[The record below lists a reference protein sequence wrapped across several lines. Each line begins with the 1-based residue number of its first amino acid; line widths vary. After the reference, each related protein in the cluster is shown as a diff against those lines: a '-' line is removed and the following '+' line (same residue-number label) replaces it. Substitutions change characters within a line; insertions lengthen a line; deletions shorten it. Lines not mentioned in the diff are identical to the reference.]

1 MRSLKSNHY
10 ICIMVFTLCLLTCC
24 KKVVND
30 PNTTTKEISG
40 PFTAKVDGTKFPTTN
55 AGATYTISMKMLQIS
70 GVTKD
75 NRETI
80 ILTLTRILDPNITG
94 WGDWKAQ
101 TFDLTSPIPN
111 GVGSYITAVQYNKY
125 NDNIPG
131 YEMWQND
138 KSKNPQ
144 IGRIIITEIKDK
156 HIKGTFFFESY
167 KFNGSYDHKNSKEIK
182 EGTFDLDVTIK

>member
-1 MRSLKSNHY
+1 MK
-10 ICIMVFTLCLLTCC
+10 TLTCLTAAVLTVTTLLTSCE
-24 KKVVND
+24 KNND
-30 PNTTTKEISG
+30 GDIDTTGKEIKG
-40 PFTAKVDGTKFPTTN
+40 PFTAKINDVQFPTTN
-55 AGATYTISMKMLQIS
+55 AGATYTPSMKMLQIS

-80 ILTLTRILDPNITG
+80 NLTITRILDPNITG
-94 WGDWKAQ
+94 WIDWKAQ
-101 TFDLTSPIPN
+101 TFELTSPILN
-111 GVGSYITAVQYNKY
+111 GAGSYITAVQYNKY

-138 KSKNPQ
+138 KSKTPQ
-144 IGRIIITEIKDK
+144 IGRIIITEINDK

-167 KFNGSYDHKNSKEIK
+167 KFTGSYDHKNSKEIK

>member
-1 MRSLKSNHY
+1 MK
-10 ICIMVFTLCLLTCC
+10 TLTYLTAAVLTIVTLLTSCE
-24 KKVVND
+24 KNND
-30 PNTTTKEISG
+30 EDTDITGKEING
-40 PFTAKVDGTKFPTTN
+40 PFTAKINGVQFPTTN
-55 AGATYTISMKMLQIS
+55 AGATYTPTMKMLQIS

-80 ILTLTRILDPNITG
+80 NLTITRILDPNITG
-94 WGDWKAQ
+94 WGDWQAQ
-101 TFDLTSPIPN
+101 TFELTSPIPN
-111 GVGSYITAVQYNKY
+111 GAGSYITAMQYNKY

-138 KSKNPQ
+138 KSKTPQ

-156 HIKGTFFFESY
+156 HIKGTFFFEGY
-167 KFNGSYDHKNSKEIK
+167 KFTGTYDHKNIKEIK